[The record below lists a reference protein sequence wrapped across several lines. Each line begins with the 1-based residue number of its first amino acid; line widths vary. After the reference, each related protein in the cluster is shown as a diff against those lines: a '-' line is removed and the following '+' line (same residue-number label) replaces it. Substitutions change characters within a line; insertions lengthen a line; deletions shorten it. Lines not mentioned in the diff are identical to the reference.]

1 MTEGK
6 SNFCLFFFL
15 LFIYSILPPL
25 NLRLRFFSHFSILCL
40 GSSAFFLYF
49 FMQRE
54 ANISIYYFPL
64 SYTNARE
71 YIHSALQ
78 LYLLNN
84 KYTGDCPSY
93 KGLLFFPSSII
104 QCVDVYLIIPQTE
117 GYLSCFQLSI
127 AQMLSRTTDF
137 ILHK

>member
-1 MTEGK
+1 
-6 SNFCLFFFL
+6 
-15 LFIYSILPPL
+15 
-25 NLRLRFFSHFSILCL
+25 
-40 GSSAFFLYF
+40 
-49 FMQRE
+49 MQRE

-71 YIHSALQ
+71 YTHSALQ

-84 KYTGDCPSY
+84 KYTGDCPSR